1 MVIQGRKAV
10 QLQRSHVW
18 LLNIIKRE
26 GCVPSFW
33 LKSYD
38 QKLLRPVEWIRGRK
52 RGKGGE
58 QVKEGAE
65 RWRGEAG
72 GDRKKGR
79 WSFKLLLTSA
89 NFWALIKKRFNY
101 TICDFAHENRPSSL
115 VRSKLSL
122 FWKMSAGKRELG
134 RKNLQKLVLIKSSII
149 RKLSAHRRLQGR
161 MVVKREVSL
170 ISMWSKISREW
181 E

>member
-1 MVIQGRKAV
+1 MSLVVKVRWKSQDTTHHPELHGNTGEEAV

-38 QKLLRPVEWIRGRK
+38 QKLLRPSRVNQGEK
-52 RGKGGE
+52 KGKGGE

-65 RWRGEAG
+65 RWRGG
-72 GDRKKGR
+72 SWGDRKKGR

-89 NFWALIKKRFNY
+89 NFWALIKAFQLYYLWLLMRIGLHLLYDQSYHCFER
-101 TICDFAHENRPSSL
+101 CLLER
-115 VRSKLSL
+115 
-122 FWKMSAGKRELG
+122 GLG
-134 RKNLQKLVLIKSSII
+134 RKNLQVSSHQILNHQ
-149 RKLSAHRRLQGR
+149 KTFST
-161 MVVKREVSL
+161 
-170 ISMWSKISREW
+170 
-181 E
+181 